1 MNTVLMWL
9 IPPLVG
15 AVIGY
20 VTNDIA
26 IKMLF
31 RPLEKK
37 KFLGIPIPF
46 TPGILPRQRHKLA
59 DNIGRMVERELLT
72 EESIRKRL
80 RAEDFRSAVERS
92 FSAYTEGILSV
103 PLKDLALPLPALPSA
118 DVAAAD
124 GVADASAEP
133 GKAIQGSD
141 VARII
146 SSAIKNFIA
155 SPGFRE
161 IIAPAV
167 AAAASGL
174 SRKSLRELMG
184 KDPEALERLMED
196 LFGKGMA
203 DSSDF
208 LADQAASVADAYYP
222 QLSRTLLG
230 FLNQGKVR
238 STMEIQGRIFL
249 SAAILKLN
257 VLQRF
262 FISAGQYDKTLRERM
277 PEIID
282 DSIVQLAAMLE
293 DQDNREQIISLL
305 RESVRQILREKNTAP
320 GLVRMLKNLMDPY
333 FDKPLGELVPLL
345 TGKSL
350 ETLAEDAAG
359 AVVALVSEK
368 SENDTILIIDGFLRV
383 LGTKS
388 LGAIFSVTPRGKEKL
403 DRFATDRLLAVADE
417 QVASALKTI
426 NIRSLVSE
434 RIDSLN
440 MERVERI
447 VLDVMSDQ
455 FRWINLFGA
464 LLGAIIGLFQAAL
477 AAILR

>member
-1 MNTVLMWL
+1 
-9 IPPLVG
+9 
-15 AVIGY
+15 
-20 VTNDIA
+20 
-26 IKMLF
+26 
-31 RPLEKK
+31 
-37 KFLGIPIPF
+37 
-46 TPGILPRQRHKLA
+46 
-59 DNIGRMVERELLT
+59 
-72 EESIRKRL
+72 
-80 RAEDFRSAVERS
+80 
-92 FSAYTEGILSV
+92 
-103 PLKDLALPLPALPSA
+103 
-118 DVAAAD
+118 
-124 GVADASAEP
+124 
-133 GKAIQGSD
+133 
-141 VARII
+141 
-146 SSAIKNFIA
+146 
-155 SPGFRE
+155 
-161 IIAPAV
+161 
-167 AAAASGL
+167 
-174 SRKSLRELMG
+174 
-184 KDPEALERLMED
+184 
-196 LFGKGMA
+196 
-203 DSSDF
+203 
-208 LADQAASVADAYYP
+208 
-222 QLSRTLLG
+222 
-230 FLNQGKVR
+230 
-238 STMEIQGRIFL
+238 MEIQGRIFL

-293 DQDNREQIISLL
+293 DRDNREQIISLL

-345 TGKSL
+345 TGKPL

-426 NIRSLVSE
+426 DVRSLVSE
-434 RIDSLN
+434 RIDSLK

-464 LLGAIIGLFQAAL
+464 FLGAIIGLLQAAL
-477 AAILR
+477 AAIIR